1 MPDSSYTPNSF
12 AGINYE
18 EYRRRRDAGEF
29 VFSYAQRPQGLDERT
44 ERALFF
50 SPFYFFRKR
59 SKEN

>member
-1 MPDSSYTPNSF
+1 MFHNEYTPDNF
-12 AGINYE
+12 VGISYE
-18 EYRRRRDAGEF
+18 EYRRRRNDGEF
-29 VFSYAQRPQGLDERT
+29 VFSYAQRPKGLNEKT